1 VVEWTAVQGL
11 RARLLLLL
19 LRQKP
24 IGAGKVKILAVVV
37 RYQMPL
43 SESPTLRGLCD
54 ALSSRPDLTQCYT
67 VMIWD
72 NSPEAIVNLQLPI
85 PFLYHH
91 SQVNLGVS
99 SAYNFAM
106 EYALEHG
113 YEWLLLLD
121 QDTKLTSEFLLAML
135 RHSLNL
141 LPIQEIAAIA
151 PTVLV
156 RGCAVSPKRLLVMDR
171 NRKYVQPKQY
181 VLYIAKRLR
190 ILDRNCMYP
199 IGECGIA
206 PGEAVAINNGCIM
219 RVASLRAIGGFSTD
233 FWLDYSDIYLF
244 RQLFEHGMKVWRA
257 ADVKLEHDMTIM
269 DCEHPMTPWR
279 YRSRACAETAFND
292 LYSSRLENAIQT
304 LKFFA
309 RAIKQR
315 MKYGNPEFSKIA
327 WEQFMYRLRVPR
339 TERIA
344 RWFTESIKRA
354 AQQADRT
361 DEVGRPVAE

>member
-1 VVEWTAVQGL
+1 
-11 RARLLLLL
+11 
-19 LRQKP
+19 
-24 IGAGKVKILAVVV
+24 VKILAIVV

-43 SESPTLRGLCD
+43 SESPTLRGLCE
-54 ALSSRPDLTQCYT
+54 AFSSEPDLAQSYA

-72 NSPEAIVNLQLPI
+72 NSQHAITNPQLPI

-106 EYALEHG
+106 EYALKHG
-113 YEWLLLLD
+113 YEWMLLLD
-121 QDTKLTSEFLLAML
+121 QDTRITSEFLLAML

-141 LPIQEIAAIA
+141 LPRQEIAAIA

-156 RGCAVSPKRLLVMDR
+156 RGYAVSPKRLLLLDR
-171 NRKYVQPKQY
+171 HRMYAHPKQC

-190 ILDRNCMYP
+190 ILNKNCMYP

-219 RVASLRAIGGFSTD
+219 RVASLRTIGGFSTD

-257 ADVKLEHDMTIM
+257 ADVELEHDMTIM
-269 DCEHPMTPWR
+269 DYEHPMTPWR
-279 YRSRACAETAFND
+279 YRIRACAETAFND
-292 LYSSRLENAIQT
+292 LYSGRLENAIQT

-315 MKYGNPEFSKIA
+315 MKYGNPEFSRIA
-327 WEQFMYRLRVPR
+327 WEQFMYRLRAPR
-339 TERIA
+339 EERIA
-344 RWFTESIKRA
+344 RWLNESIKRA
-354 AQQADRT
+354 SQQADRT
-361 DEVGRPVAE
+361 DEMGRPAVE